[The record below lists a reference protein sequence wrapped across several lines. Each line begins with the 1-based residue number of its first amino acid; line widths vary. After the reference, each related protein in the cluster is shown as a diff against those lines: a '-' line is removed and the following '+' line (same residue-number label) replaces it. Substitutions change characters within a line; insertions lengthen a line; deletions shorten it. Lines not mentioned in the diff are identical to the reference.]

1 MSENSEN
8 KKKLKNTG
16 HMKHILITLWC
27 FVLFIFFCIALFIFS
42 IAKGWFGEL
51 PPVSELENPIN
62 KYASRVFTSD
72 KQLLGTWS
80 YASENRVM
88 VTYDSLPQNLVNAL
102 VATEDERFFE
112 HSGVDLR
119 ALVRAVVKRGFM
131 HQKSAGGGSTI
142 TQQLA
147 KQLYSEVA
155 RDARKRL
162 MQKPIE
168 WYVAVQ
174 LERFYTKEEIMTMY
188 LNYFDFLNNAVGIKN
203 AAKTYF
209 GHNRVQDL
217 TLTECATLVGMCKN
231 PSLYNPRRFL
241 ERSRSRRNVVLAQ
254 MYKSGYLTKE
264 EMIAAQKEPLDISH
278 FHVQDH
284 KEGMAPYF
292 REYLRRILMA
302 KKPDRDNYA
311 SWQYQQYYDDSL
323 AWENDPLYG
332 WCNKNV
338 RKDGSHYNIYTDGL
352 KIYTT
357 LDSRMQEFAEKCV
370 ADHVSGYLQKA
381 FDDEQKGNPTAP
393 FWDLSNDK
401 IDQILHRAMRQSE
414 RYRAMKQAGCSAE
427 EIEKA
432 FNTKVPM
439 MLYGKEDEVEM
450 TPLDSIRYYKH
461 FLRTAMM
468 AMDPHNGH
476 VKAYVGGLNYK
487 YFQYDNVLGGG
498 RRQIGS
504 TMKPFLYTLAMENGF
519 TPCDV
524 APNVQLTYGSGPYAW
539 TPRNG
544 SKSRYGEMVTLKW
557 GLSQSNNWIAA
568 YVMSQLNPNA
578 LIDLIH
584 LFGITTLNIHPSLP
598 ICLGPCDVSVGEM
611 VSAYTAFAN
620 NGVRFSPLLVTH
632 IEDADGNVIDTF
644 TPRMNEV
651 MSQESCFKMI
661 DMLRAVINYGTGASL
676 RSSRYNITADMI
688 GKTGTTNSNADG
700 WFMGV
705 VPNLVVGCWVGGE
718 DRDIHF
724 RSMAY
729 GQGARAALPAVG
741 NFLNKVFATP
751 EFGIA
756 QTDTF
761 AIPNNF
767 QFCSSDLD
775 DLDAAPKEA
784 PAESEMDE
792 NFR

>member
-1 MSENSEN
+1 
-8 KKKLKNTG
+8 
-16 HMKHILITLWC
+16 
-27 FVLFIFFCIALFIFS
+27 
-42 IAKGWFGEL
+42 
-51 PPVSELENPIN
+51 
-62 KYASRVFTSD
+62 
-72 KQLLGTWS
+72 
-80 YASENRVM
+80 
-88 VTYDSLPQNLVNAL
+88 
-102 VATEDERFFE
+102 
-112 HSGVDLR
+112 
-119 ALVRAVVKRGFM
+119 
-131 HQKSAGGGSTI
+131 
-142 TQQLA
+142 
-147 KQLYSEVA
+147 
-155 RDARKRL
+155 
-162 MQKPIE
+162 
-168 WYVAVQ
+168 
-174 LERFYTKEEIMTMY
+174 
-188 LNYFDFLNNAVGIKN
+188 
-203 AAKTYF
+203 
-209 GHNRVQDL
+209 
-217 TLTECATLVGMCKN
+217 
-231 PSLYNPRRFL
+231 
-241 ERSRSRRNVVLAQ
+241 
-254 MYKSGYLTKE
+254 
-264 EMIAAQKEPLDISH
+264 
-278 FHVQDH
+278 
-284 KEGMAPYF
+284 
-292 REYLRRILMA
+292 
-302 KKPDRDNYA
+302 
-311 SWQYQQYYDDSL
+311 
-323 AWENDPLYG
+323 
-332 WCNKNV
+332 
-338 RKDGSHYNIYTDGL
+338 
-352 KIYTT
+352 
-357 LDSRMQEFAEKCV
+357 
-370 ADHVSGYLQKA
+370 
-381 FDDEQKGNPTAP
+381 
-393 FWDLSNDK
+393 
-401 IDQILHRAMRQSE
+401 
-414 RYRAMKQAGCSAE
+414 
-427 EIEKA
+427 
-432 FNTKVPM
+432 

-751 EFGIA
+751 EFGLA